1 MMAKTKTKRA
11 VKIPSPKS
19 QRAAGD
25 SNSDAETSTAPD
37 LSRLL
42 ALGTKAISLSDL
54 DFLPDNPMEHS
65 EESIEDMRD
74 RLRARGQLLPLVVNA
89 RSGRPVVVGGNRRLQ
104 AMLAEGW
111 THAAVVEVNMADDQA
126 MALALELNA
135 LQDQSWHKDLLAKAM
150 KRLDGINLGE
160 RMDVVMSRLAEA
172 QKLIPGLGGN
182 GQATEDEPPQIDRAA
197 ELQKKWKTAPGQLWL
212 VPSLA
217 VPGKSHRVLC
227 GDSTKAE
234 DVGRVMGGELAN
246 GSFTSPPYAEQRKEQ
261 YGGTSA
267 DEYVGWWAPV
277 QSNVRAGLKDDGS
290 FFINIKAHCEDGE
303 RHLYVMDL
311 VAAMRRRWKWRYIEE
326 FCWLRNP
333 TPKQVVEHFKQGHEP
348 VFQFAVGDFKFR
360 PDSVR
365 HVSDAVPVAGG
376 AGVGDTGWSGRQGNE
391 WALKNIKGCEPGLAY
406 PSTVLDFAMT
416 GAGVKDHPAAFPVA
430 LPEFFIKAFSDAG
443 DCWFDPFLG
452 AATTIVA
459 AEQLGRL
466 CYGIEISPA
475 YVAVILERLEKLGL
489 TPRLEA
495 HA

>member
-19 QRAAGD
+19 QREAGD

-172 QKLIPGLGGN
+172 QKLIPGLGGGFN
-182 GQATEDEPPQIDRAA
+182 GSAEPDEEDAGDEPEDALDLLFKVPFPWFGGKSRVARMVWKRFGPVTNFIEPFFGSGACLLNRPPPFEGTETVNDFDGLVCNFWRAVQGDPEGVA
-197 ELQKKWKTAPGQLWL
+197 NFADWPVNESDLHARHLWL
-212 VPSLA
+212 VERKETLQA
-217 VPGKSHRVLC
+217 KLE
-227 GDSTKAE
+227 GDPDYYDAKTAGWWCWGMACWIGSGFCSGDGPWGVEVAE
-234 DVGRVMGGELAN
+234 DGSRKLVHLGNAGRGVNRKRVHLGNAGQGG
-246 GSFTSPPYAEQRKEQ
+246 PRRMR
-261 YGGTSA
+261 SA
-267 DEYVGWWAPV
+267 
-277 QSNVRAGLKDDGS
+277 
-290 FFINIKAHCEDGE
+290 
-303 RHLYVMDL
+303 
-311 VAAMRRRWKWRYIEE
+311 
-326 FCWLRNP
+326 
-333 TPKQVVEHFKQGHEP
+333 
-348 VFQFAVGDFKFR
+348 
-360 PDSVR
+360 
-365 HVSDAVPVAGG
+365 
-376 AGVGDTGWSGRQGNE
+376 
-391 WALKNIKGCEPGLAY
+391 
-406 PSTVLDFAMT
+406 
-416 GAGVKDHPAAFPVA
+416 
-430 LPEFFIKAFSDAG
+430 
-443 DCWFDPFLG
+443 
-452 AATTIVA
+452 
-459 AEQLGRL
+459 
-466 CYGIEISPA
+466 
-475 YVAVILERLEKLGL
+475 
-489 TPRLEA
+489 
-495 HA
+495 